1 MGLNE
6 MNTEAY
12 FSGTADYRVKAVFSN
27 KSGEIDNEKRYVG
40 AYDITLSCYDRPHIT
55 VTKDGNLTKRYFN
68 KTMAEIMQYTIT
80 LTNDGSRSLGPIT
93 IRDIFPPG
101 TEHISSSI
109 RPATPMPR
117 PTGL

>member
-101 TEHISSSI
+101 TEHIS
-109 RPATPMPR
+109 
-117 PTGL
+117 